1 MGSLVGD
8 VANFSIFDAHMK
20 ILEKIPKRRQEPKY
34 KRLSRIY
41 YNRMFPRRQD
51 ALKVALSV
59 AAGVFIGV
67 WPTIGVAILLT
78 LAFCAALR
86 LPKVPGVVAS
96 FVANPLTQFGFF
108 YPAGYGIGCWI
119 YRPGKISFDFLDEF
133 ERISFKNC
141 IEIVGNLWSNAAD
154 HLIAFLIGITIVA
167 AVFALAFF
175 FVAYFMVSYRKKK
188 WIAAKTGYIHN
199 LIAEDEVLI
208 KESHKGKKPMM
219 HIYPFKALRPVNPA
233 EAETIS
239 ALPYD
244 VMNRAEA
251 KAMAEGLPHS
261 YLRVTRA
268 ELELDDSVDA
278 YDPKVYAH
286 ARENMEKMI
295 ADGVIAFDKKDCLY
309 VYRQTMN
316 GREQY
321 GLVCC
326 VPAADYF
333 NGTIK
338 KHELTRADKEEDR
351 LRHVLATNANTGPVF
366 LTYRDNGQFDVFG
379 AVTKRAPVYDF
390 VSKGDGFGHTVWVID
405 NDEEIAAIRKAFE
418 EVPVSYIA
426 DGHHRSAAGARAAS
440 YRAEQNPKNT
450 GDEEYNR
457 YLAILF
463 PSTQLKILDYNRVL
477 KDLNGRTPD
486 ELMAEMEKVFDIAP
500 LAEMQSPSKQNQ
512 VNFYMGGKWYA
523 CTFKDKFLKNLGPV
537 DSLDVA
543 LLQKLILNPLF
554 DIDDPRTSK
563 RIDFVGGIR
572 GLGELVKRVD
582 SGECA
587 CAFAMYPTTLDQ
599 LMNIADA
606 GEIMPPKSTW
616 FEPKLR
622 DGLLVH
628 TLD

>member
-1 MGSLVGD
+1 MSDLD
-8 VANFSIFDAHMK
+8 NSQ
-20 ILEKIPKRRQEPKY
+20 KRRQEPKF

-51 ALKVALSV
+51 ALRVAFSV
-59 AAGVFIGV
+59 AAGVFIGI

-78 LAFCAALR
+78 LAFCAAFR

-96 FVANPLTQFGFF
+96 FVANPVTQFGFF
-108 YPAGYGIGCWI
+108 YPAGYYIGCSMI
-119 YRPGKISFDFLDEF
+119 HPDKINFDFLSEM
-133 ERISFKNC
+133 EGLSFKNC
-141 IEIVGNLWSNAAD
+141 VTVVRNLLQNAPD
-154 HLIAFLIGITIVA
+154 HFLAFMIGITIVA
-167 AVFALAFF
+167 AIFALAFF
-175 FVAYFMVSYRKKK
+175 VAAYFIVSYRKKK
-188 WIAAKTGYIHN
+188 WIAGKTGYIHN
-199 LIAEDEVLI
+199 LIAEDQVII
-208 KESHKGKKPMM
+208 KESRNKGKPMM
-219 HIYPFKALRPVNPA
+219 HIYPFKALRPVNPD
-233 EAETIS
+233 EAKNIS

-251 KAMAEGLPHS
+251 KEMAKGLPHS

-286 ARENMEKMI
+286 ARENLDKMI
-295 ADGVIAFDKKDCLY
+295 ADGVIAYDKKDCLY

-333 NGTIK
+333 NGIIK

-351 LRHVLATNANTGPVF
+351 LRHVLDTNANTGPVF
-366 LTYRDNGQFDVFG
+366 LTYRDQGQFDVFG
-379 AVTKRAPVYDF
+379 AVTKRKPVYDF
-390 VSKGDGFGHTVWVID
+390 VSDGDGFGHTVWVID
-405 NDEEIAAIRKAFE
+405 DDAEIAAIRKAFE
-418 EVPVSYIA
+418 AVPVSYIA

-450 GDEEYNR
+450 GEEEYNR

-477 KDLNGRTPD
+477 KDLNGRTP
-486 ELMAEMEKVFDIAP
+486 EQLMAEMGKVFDIAP
-500 LAEMQSPSKQNQ
+500 LAGMESPAKQNQ

-523 CTFKDKFLKNLGPV
+523 CTFKAQFLKNLGPV

-543 LLQKLILNPLF
+543 LLQKLILKPLF

-628 TLD
+628 SLD

>member
-1 MGSLVGD
+1 
-8 VANFSIFDAHMK
+8 
-20 ILEKIPKRRQEPKY
+20 
-34 KRLSRIY
+34 
-41 YNRMFPRRQD
+41 
-51 ALKVALSV
+51 
-59 AAGVFIGV
+59 
-67 WPTIGVAILLT
+67 
-78 LAFCAALR
+78 
-86 LPKVPGVVAS
+86 
-96 FVANPLTQFGFF
+96 
-108 YPAGYGIGCWI
+108 
-119 YRPGKISFDFLDEF
+119 
-133 ERISFKNC
+133 
-141 IEIVGNLWSNAAD
+141 
-154 HLIAFLIGITIVA
+154 
-167 AVFALAFF
+167 
-175 FVAYFMVSYRKKK
+175 
-188 WIAAKTGYIHN
+188 
-199 LIAEDEVLI
+199 
-208 KESHKGKKPMM
+208 
-219 HIYPFKALRPVNPA
+219 
-233 EAETIS
+233 
-239 ALPYD
+239 
-244 VMNRAEA
+244 
-251 KAMAEGLPHS
+251 
-261 YLRVTRA
+261 
-268 ELELDDSVDA
+268 
-278 YDPKVYAH
+278 
-286 ARENMEKMI
+286 
-295 ADGVIAFDKKDCLY
+295 
-309 VYRQTMN
+309 MN

-333 NGTIK
+333 NGIIK

-366 LTYRDNGQFDVFG
+366 LTYRDQGQFDVFG
-379 AVTKRAPVYDF
+379 AVTKRKPIYDF
-390 VSKGDGFGHTVWVID
+390 VSKGDGFGHTVWIID
-405 NDEEIAAIRKAFE
+405 DDAEIEAIRKSFE
-418 EVPVSYIA
+418 AVPVSYIA

-440 YRAEQNPKNT
+440 YRAEQNPNNT

-477 KDLNGRTPD
+477 KDLNGRTPEQLMD
-486 ELMAEMEKVFDIAP
+486 EMKKVFDIAE
-500 LAEMQSPSKQNQ
+500 LDKMQSPAKQNQ

-523 CTFKDKFLKNLGPV
+523 CTFKAQFLKNLGPV

-543 LLQKLILNPLF
+543 LLQKLILKPLF

-628 TLD
+628 SLD

>member
-1 MGSLVGD
+1 MVFVS
-8 VANFSIFDAHMK
+8 SILLYLES
-20 ILEKIPKRRQEPKY
+20 ILRDCMAFKRRQEPKY

-41 YNRMFPRRQD
+41 YNRMFPRSQD
-51 ALKVALSV
+51 ALKVAGSV
-59 AAGVFIGV
+59 AAGVFIGI
-67 WPTIGVAILLT
+67 WPTIGVAIILT
-78 LAFCAALR
+78 VAFCALLR
-86 LPKVPGVVAS
+86 LPKVPGIVAS

-108 YPAGYGIGCWI
+108 YPAGYSIGCKLLNPKSI
-119 YRPGKISFDFLDEF
+119 TFDFLGEF
-133 ERISFKNC
+133 ERISLRNAAVILK
-141 IEIVGNLWSNAAD
+141 NLWINASG
-154 HLIAFLIGITIVA
+154 HVVAFLVGITIVA
-167 AVFALAFF
+167 AIFGLLFF
-175 FVAYFMVSYRKKK
+175 IASYFIVSFRKKR
-188 WIAAKTGYIHN
+188 WMAKKVGYIHN
-199 LIAEDEVLI
+199 LIAEDQVLI
-208 KESHKGKKPMM
+208 KEAHKGKKPMM

-233 EAETIS
+233 EAKDIS

-251 KAMAEGLPHS
+251 KEMAKGLPHS

-286 ARENMEKMI
+286 ARANLDKMI
-295 ADGVIAFDKKDCLY
+295 ADGVIAHDKKDCLY

-333 NGTIK
+333 NGIIK

-351 LRHVLATNANTGPVF
+351 LRHVLDTNANTGPVF
-366 LTYRDNGQFDVFG
+366 LTYRDEGQFDVFG

-390 VSKGDGFGHTVWVID
+390 VSDGDGFGHTVWIID
-405 NDEEIAAIRKAFE
+405 NDEEIEAIRKSFE
-418 EVPVSYIA
+418 SVPVSYIA

-440 YRAEQNPKNT
+440 FRASQNPDNK

-477 KDLNGRTPD
+477 KDLNGRTKE
-486 ELMAEMEKVFDIAP
+486 ELFAELEKIFDIVE
-500 LAEMQSPSKQNQ
+500 LAEMQSPAKQNQ
-512 VNFYMGGKWYA
+512 VNMYIDGKWYA
-523 CTFKDKFLKNLGPV
+523 CTFKSQFLKDLGPV

-543 LLQKLILNPLF
+543 LLQKLVLKPLF

-572 GLGELVKRVD
+572 GLGELRKRVD

-599 LMNIADA
+599 LMAIADA

>member
-1 MGSLVGD
+1 MSDLD
-8 VANFSIFDAHMK
+8 NSQ
-20 ILEKIPKRRQEPKY
+20 KRRQEPKF

-51 ALKVALSV
+51 ALRVAFSV
-59 AAGVFIGV
+59 AAGVFIGI

-78 LAFCAALR
+78 LAFCAAFR

-96 FVANPLTQFGFF
+96 FVANPVTQFGFF
-108 YPAGYGIGCWI
+108 YPAGYYIGCSMI
-119 YRPGKISFDFLDEF
+119 HPDKINFDFLSEM
-133 ERISFKNC
+133 EGLSFKNC
-141 IEIVGNLWSNAAD
+141 VTVVRNLLQNAPD
-154 HLIAFLIGITIVA
+154 HFLAFMIGITIVA

-175 FVAYFMVSYRKKK
+175 VAAYFIVSYRKKK
-188 WIAAKTGYIHN
+188 WIAGKTGYIHN
-199 LIAEDEVLI
+199 LIAEDQVII
-208 KESHKGKKPMM
+208 KESRNKGKPMM
-219 HIYPFKALRPVNPA
+219 HIYPFKALRPVNPD
-233 EAETIS
+233 EAKNIS

-251 KAMAEGLPHS
+251 KEMAKGLPHS

-286 ARENMEKMI
+286 ARENLDKMI
-295 ADGVIAFDKKDCLY
+295 ADGVIAYDKKDCLY

-333 NGTIK
+333 NGIIK

-351 LRHVLATNANTGPVF
+351 LRHVLDTNANTGPVF
-366 LTYRDNGQFDVFG
+366 LTYRDQGQFDVFG
-379 AVTKRAPVYDF
+379 AVTKRKPVYDF
-390 VSKGDGFGHTVWVID
+390 VSDGDGFGHTVWVID
-405 NDEEIAAIRKAFE
+405 DDAEIAAIRKAFE
-418 EVPVSYIA
+418 AVPVSYIA

-450 GDEEYNR
+450 GEEEYNR

-486 ELMAEMEKVFDIAP
+486 ELMAEMGKVFDIAP
-500 LAEMQSPSKQNQ
+500 LAGMESPAKQNQ

-523 CTFKDKFLKNLGPV
+523 CTFKAQFLKNLGPV

-543 LLQKLILNPLF
+543 LLQKLILKPLF

-628 TLD
+628 SLD

>member
-1 MGSLVGD
+1 MSDLD
-8 VANFSIFDAHMK
+8 NSQ
-20 ILEKIPKRRQEPKY
+20 KRRQEPKF

-51 ALKVALSV
+51 ALRVAFSV
-59 AAGVFIGV
+59 AAGVFIGI

-78 LAFCAALR
+78 LAFCAAFR

-96 FVANPLTQFGFF
+96 FVANPVTQFGFF
-108 YPAGYGIGCWI
+108 YPAGYYIGCSMI
-119 YRPGKISFDFLDEF
+119 HPDKINFDFLSEM
-133 ERISFKNC
+133 EGLSFKNC
-141 IEIVGNLWSNAAD
+141 VTVVRNLLQNAPD
-154 HLIAFLIGITIVA
+154 HFLAFMIGITIVA

-175 FVAYFMVSYRKKK
+175 VAAYFIVSYRKKK
-188 WIAAKTGYIHN
+188 WIAGKTGYIHN
-199 LIAEDEVLI
+199 LIAEDQVII
-208 KESHKGKKPMM
+208 KESRNKGKPMM
-219 HIYPFKALRPVNPA
+219 HIYPFKALRPVNPD
-233 EAETIS
+233 EAKNIS

-251 KAMAEGLPHS
+251 KEMAKGLPHS

-286 ARENMEKMI
+286 ARENLDKMI
-295 ADGVIAFDKKDCLY
+295 ADGVIAYDKKDCLY

-333 NGTIK
+333 NGIIK

-351 LRHVLATNANTGPVF
+351 LRHVLDTNANTGPVF
-366 LTYRDNGQFDVFG
+366 LTYRDQGQFDVFG
-379 AVTKRAPVYDF
+379 AVTKRKPVYDF
-390 VSKGDGFGHTVWVID
+390 VSDGDGFGHTVWVID
-405 NDEEIAAIRKAFE
+405 DDAEIAAIRKAFE
-418 EVPVSYIA
+418 AVPVSYIA

-450 GDEEYNR
+450 GEEEYNR

-486 ELMAEMEKVFDIAP
+486 ELMAEMGKVFDIAP
-500 LAEMQSPSKQNQ
+500 LAGMESPAKQNQ

-523 CTFKDKFLKNLGPV
+523 CTFKPQFLKNLGPV

-543 LLQKLILNPLF
+543 LLQKLILKPLF

-628 TLD
+628 SLD

>member
-1 MGSLVGD
+1 MIQ
-8 VANFSIFDAHMK
+8 FKH
-20 ILEKIPKRRQEPKY
+20 KRIDRNESKY

-41 YNRMFPRRQD
+41 YNRMFPKRQD
-51 ALKVALSV
+51 ALKVAWSV
-59 AAGVFIGV
+59 AAGVFIGI
-67 WPTIGVAILLT
+67 WPTIGVAIILT
-78 LAFCAALR
+78 VAFCALFR
-86 LPKVPGVVAS
+86 LPKVPGIVSS

-108 YPAGYGIGCWI
+108 YPSGYAIGCWLLK
-119 YRPGKISFDFLDEF
+119 PEKINFDFLEEF
-133 ERISFKNC
+133 EGLSFKNC
-141 IEIVGNLWSNAAD
+141 FSLISHLWHDAAG
-154 HLIAFLIGITIVA
+154 HLAAFMVGITIVA
-167 AVFALAFF
+167 AIGGAIFF
-175 FVAYFMVSYRKKK
+175 FLAYFIVNYRKKK
-188 WIAAKTGYIHN
+188 WMEAKTGYIQS
-199 LIAEDEVLI
+199 LIAEDEALI
-208 KESHKGKKPMM
+208 KEAHKGKHPMM

-268 ELELDDSVDA
+268 ELELPDSVDA

-286 ARENMEKMI
+286 ARENLDKMI
-295 ADGVIAFDKKDCLY
+295 AEGVIAYDKKPCLY

-333 NGTIK
+333 NGIIK

-366 LTYRDNGQFDVFG
+366 LTYRDQGQFDVFG
-379 AVTKRAPVYDF
+379 AVTKRKPIYDF
-390 VSKGDGFGHTVWVID
+390 VSKGDGFGHTVWIID
-405 NDEEIAAIRKAFE
+405 DDAEIEAIRKSFE
-418 EVPVSYIA
+418 AVPVSYIA

-440 YRAEQNPKNT
+440 YRAEQNPNNT

-477 KDLNGRTPD
+477 KDLNGRTPEQLMD
-486 ELMAEMEKVFDIAP
+486 EMKKVFDIAE
-500 LAEMQSPSKQNQ
+500 LDKMQSPAKQNQ

-523 CTFKDKFLKNLGPV
+523 CTFKAEYLKNLGPV

-543 LLQKLILNPLF
+543 LLQKLILKPLF

-628 TLD
+628 SLD

>member
-1 MGSLVGD
+1 MSVLD
-8 VANFSIFDAHMK
+8 R
-20 ILEKIPKRRQEPKY
+20 IPKRRQESKY
-34 KRLSRIY
+34 KRLGRVY
-41 YNRMFPRRQD
+41 FNRMFPRRHD
-51 ALKVALSV
+51 ALEVAWSV
-59 AAGVFIGV
+59 FVGVFIGV
-67 WPTIGVAILLT
+67 SPTFGVALIMT
-78 LAFCAALR
+78 VAFCALFK
-86 LPKVPGVVAS
+86 LPKVPGIIAD
-96 FVANPLTQFGFF
+96 FVANPVTQFGFF
-108 YPAGYGIGCWI
+108 YPSGYALGCAI
-119 YRPGKISFDFLDEF
+119 MKPEAINFDFLEEF
-133 ERISFKNC
+133 KRVSWSNFG
-141 IEIVGNLWSNAAD
+141 EIMGNLWHNASG
-154 HLIAFLIGITIVA
+154 HLFAFLVGIEIIATITG
-167 AVFALAFF
+167 FIF
-175 FVAYFMVSYRKKK
+175 FVIAYVVVCHRKKK
-188 WIAAKTGYIHN
+188 WLAEKTGFIHN

-208 KESHKGKKPMM
+208 KESRNKGKPMM

-251 KAMAEGLPHS
+251 KEMAKGLPHS

-295 ADGVIAFDKKDCLY
+295 ADGVIAHDKKDCLY

-333 NGTIK
+333 NGIIK

-366 LTYRDNGQFDVFG
+366 LTYRDEGQFDVFG
-379 AVTKRAPVYDF
+379 AVTKRPPVYDF

-405 NDEEIAAIRKAFE
+405 NDEEIAAIRKSFE
-418 EVPVSYIA
+418 AVPVSYIA

-440 YRAEQNPKNT
+440 YRAEQNPDNK

-477 KDLNGRTPD
+477 KDLNGRTP
-486 ELMAEMEKVFDIAP
+486 EQLMAEMEKVFDIAP
-500 LAEMQSPSKQNQ
+500 LAEMQSPAKQNQ

-523 CTFKDKFLKNLGPV
+523 CSFKDEYLQNLGPV

-543 LLQKLILNPLF
+543 LLQKLVLKPLF

>member
-1 MGSLVGD
+1 MSDLD
-8 VANFSIFDAHMK
+8 NSQ
-20 ILEKIPKRRQEPKY
+20 KRRQEPKF

-51 ALKVALSV
+51 ALRVAFSV
-59 AAGVFIGV
+59 AAGVFIGI

-78 LAFCAALR
+78 LAFCAAFR

-96 FVANPLTQFGFF
+96 FVANPVTQFGFF
-108 YPAGYGIGCWI
+108 YPAGYYIGCSMI
-119 YRPGKISFDFLDEF
+119 HPDKINFDFLSEM
-133 ERISFKNC
+133 EGLSFKNC
-141 IEIVGNLWSNAAD
+141 VTVVRNLLQNAPD
-154 HLIAFLIGITIVA
+154 HFLAFMIGITIVA

-175 FVAYFMVSYRKKK
+175 VAAYFIVSYRKKK
-188 WIAAKTGYIHN
+188 WIAGKTGYIHN
-199 LIAEDEVLI
+199 LIAEDQVII
-208 KESHKGKKPMM
+208 KESRNKGKPMM
-219 HIYPFKALRPVNPA
+219 HIYPFKALRPVNPD
-233 EAETIS
+233 EAKNIS

-251 KAMAEGLPHS
+251 KEMAKGLPHS

-286 ARENMEKMI
+286 ARENLDKMI
-295 ADGVIAFDKKDCLY
+295 ADGVIAYDKKDCLY

-333 NGTIK
+333 NGIIK

-351 LRHVLATNANTGPVF
+351 LRHVLDTNANTGPVF
-366 LTYRDNGQFDVFG
+366 LTYRDQGQFDVFG
-379 AVTKRAPVYDF
+379 AVTKRKPVYDF
-390 VSKGDGFGHTVWVID
+390 VSDGDGFGHTVWVID
-405 NDEEIAAIRKAFE
+405 DDAEIAAIRKAFE
-418 EVPVSYIA
+418 AVPVSYIA

-450 GDEEYNR
+450 GEEEYNR

-486 ELMAEMEKVFDIAP
+486 ELMAEMGKVFDIAP
-500 LAEMQSPSKQNQ
+500 LAGMESPAKQNQ
-512 VNFYMGGKWYA
+512 VNFYMGGKWYS
-523 CTFKDKFLKNLGPV
+523 CTFKAQFLKNLGPV

-543 LLQKLILNPLF
+543 LLQKLILKPLF

-628 TLD
+628 SLD

>member
-1 MGSLVGD
+1 MIRFKYKAIDRSE
-8 VANFSIFDAHMK
+8 S
-20 ILEKIPKRRQEPKY
+20 KY
-34 KRLSRIY
+34 KRLGRIY

-51 ALKVALSV
+51 ASKVAWSV
-59 AAGVFIGV
+59 AAGVAIGI
-67 WPTIGVAILLT
+67 WPTIGVAIILT
-78 LAFCAALR
+78 VAFCALFR
-86 LPKVPGVVAS
+86 LPKVPGIVAS

-108 YPAGYGIGCWI
+108 YPTGYSIGC
-119 YRPGKISFDFLDEF
+119 KIINPDKINFDFLSEF
-133 ERISFKNC
+133 EGVSFKNFTSV
-141 IEIVGNLWSNAAD
+141 ISHLWTSATD
-154 HLIAFLIGITIVA
+154 HVVAFLIGITIVA
-167 AVFALAFF
+167 LFFGAIF
-175 FVAYFMVSYRKKK
+175 FVATFLIVNYRKKK
-188 WIAAKTGYIHN
+188 WLEAKNSYISS
-199 LIAEDEVLI
+199 LIAEDQLLI
-208 KESHKGKKPMM
+208 KEAHKGKKPMM
-219 HIYPFKALRPVNPA
+219 HIFPFKALRPVNPD

-251 KAMAEGLPHS
+251 KVMAKGLAHS

-268 ELELDDSVDA
+268 ELELDDSLDA

-286 ARENMEKMI
+286 ARENLDKMI
-295 ADGVIAFDKKDCLY
+295 AEGVIAYDKKPCLY

-326 VPAADYF
+326 VPAKDYF
-333 NGTIK
+333 NGIIK

-366 LTYRDNGQFDVFG
+366 LTYRDKGQFDIFG
-379 AVTKRAPVYDF
+379 AVTKRKPVYDF
-390 VSKGDGFGHTVWVID
+390 VSKGDGFGHTVWIID
-405 NDEEIAAIRKAFE
+405 DDNEIKAIRKSFE
-418 EVPVSYIA
+418 QVPVSYIA

-440 YRAEQNPKNT
+440 FRAEQNPNNT

-477 KDLNGRTPD
+477 KDLNGHSVD
-486 ELMAEMEKVFDIAP
+486 ELWQLMKAVFNVQELDK
-500 LAEMQSPSKQNQ
+500 MQSPTKQNQ
-512 VNFYMGGKWYA
+512 VNFYIGGKWYA
-523 CTFKDKFLKNLGPV
+523 CTFKPEFLKNLGPV

-543 LLQKLILNPLF
+543 LLQKLILQPIF

-587 CAFAMYPTTLDQ
+587 CAFAMYPTTLNQ
-599 LMNIADA
+599 LMDIADA

-628 TLD
+628 SLD

>member
-1 MGSLVGD
+1 MSVIE
-8 VANFSIFDAHMK
+8 S
-20 ILEKIPKRRQEPKY
+20 IPKRRQESKY

-41 YNRMFPRRQD
+41 YNRMFPRRHD
-51 ALKVALSV
+51 ALEVAWSV
-59 AAGVFIGV
+59 FVGVFVGV
-67 WPTIGVAILLT
+67 SPTFGVAIIMT
-78 LAFCAALR
+78 VAICALFR
-86 LPKVPGVVAS
+86 LPKVPGVIAD
-96 FVANPLTQFGFF
+96 FVANPVTQFGFF
-108 YPAGYGIGCWI
+108 YPAGYALGCAI
-119 YRPGKISFDFLDEF
+119 VQPEAISFDFLGEF
-133 ERISFKNC
+133 EQVSWSNFGTIM
-141 IEIVGNLWSNAAD
+141 GNLWNNAAG
-154 HLIAFLIGITIVA
+154 HLFAFLVGIEIIATITG
-167 AVFALAFF
+167 FIFF
-175 FVAYFMVSYRKKK
+175 FIAYFVVIHRKKK
-188 WIAAKTGYIHN
+188 WLAAKTGYIHN
-199 LIAEDEVLI
+199 LISEDEVLI
-208 KESHKGKKPMM
+208 KESRNKGKPMM
-219 HIYPFKALRPVNPA
+219 HIYPFKALRPVDPA
-233 EAETIS
+233 EAKNIS

-251 KAMAEGLPHS
+251 KEMAQGLSHS
-261 YLRVTRA
+261 YLRVTRS

-286 ARENMEKMI
+286 ARENLDKMI
-295 ADGVIAFDKKDCLY
+295 ADGVIAHDKKDCLY
-309 VYRQTMN
+309 IYRQTMN

-326 VPAADYF
+326 VPAEDYF
-333 NGTIK
+333 NGIIK

-351 LRHVLATNANTGPVF
+351 LRHVLGTNANTGPVF
-366 LTYRDNGQFDVFG
+366 LTYRDEGQFELLADVIK
-379 AVTKRAPVYDF
+379 TAPTYDF
-390 VSKGDGFGHTVWVID
+390 VTEADGFGHTVWVIED
-405 NDEEIAAIRKAFE
+405 DAKIAAIRKAFE
-418 EVPVSYIA
+418 AVPVSYIA

-440 YRAEQNPKNT
+440 FRAEEAKKAGTYT
-450 GDEEYNR
+450 GEEEFNR

-477 KDLNGRTPD
+477 KTLNGHTP
-486 ELMAEMEKVFDIAP
+486 EQLMEEMAKVFDIAELP
-500 LAEMQSPSKQNQ
+500 EMQSPAKQNQ

-523 CTFKDKFLKNLGPV
+523 CTFKSEYLQNLGPV

-543 LLQKLILNPLF
+543 LLQKLILKPLF
-554 DIDDPRTSK
+554 NVDDPRTSK
-563 RIDFVGGIR
+563 NIDFVGGIR

-582 SGECA
+582 SGECT

>member
-1 MGSLVGD
+1 MSVLD
-8 VANFSIFDAHMK
+8 R
-20 ILEKIPKRRQEPKY
+20 IPKRRQESKY

-41 YNRMFPRRQD
+41 YNRMFPRRHD
-51 ALKVALSV
+51 ALEVAWSV
-59 AAGVFIGV
+59 FVGVFIGV
-67 WPTIGVAILLT
+67 SPTFGVAIIMT
-78 LAFCAALR
+78 VATCALFK
-86 LPKVPGVVAS
+86 LPKVPGVIAD
-96 FVANPLTQFGFF
+96 FVANPVTQFGFF
-108 YPAGYGIGCWI
+108 YPAGYALGCAI
-119 YRPGKISFDFLDEF
+119 VQPEAISFDFLKEF
-133 ERISFKNC
+133 EQVSWSNFGTIM
-141 IEIVGNLWSNAAD
+141 GNLWHNASG
-154 HLIAFLIGITIVA
+154 HLFAFLVGIEIIATITG
-167 AVFALAFF
+167 FIFF
-175 FVAYFMVSYRKKK
+175 FIAYFVVGYRKKK
-188 WIAAKTGYIHN
+188 WLAAKTGYIHN

-208 KESHKGKKPMM
+208 KETRNKGKKPMM
-219 HIYPFKALRPVNPA
+219 HIYPFKALRPVDPA
-233 EAETIS
+233 EAKNIS

-251 KAMAEGLPHS
+251 KEMAQGLPHS
-261 YLRVTRA
+261 YLRVTRS
-268 ELELDDSVDA
+268 ELELDDSLDA

-286 ARENMEKMI
+286 ARENLDKMI
-295 ADGVIAFDKKDCLY
+295 ADGVIAHDKKDCLY
-309 VYRQTMN
+309 IYRQTMN

-326 VPAADYF
+326 VPAEDYF

-351 LRHVLATNANTGPVF
+351 LRHVLGTNANTGPVF
-366 LTYRDNGQFDVFG
+366 LTYRDEGQFELLADVIK
-379 AVTKRAPVYDF
+379 TAPTYDF
-390 VSKGDGFGHTVWVID
+390 VTEADGFGHTVWVIED
-405 NDEEIAAIRKAFE
+405 DAKIAAIRKAFE
-418 EVPVSYIA
+418 AVPVSYIA

-440 YRAEQNPKNT
+440 YRAEEAKKAGTYT
-450 GDEEYNR
+450 GDEEFNR

-477 KDLNGRTPD
+477 KSLNGRTP
-486 ELMAEMEKVFDIAP
+486 EQLMAEMEKVFDIAP
-500 LAEMQSPSKQNQ
+500 LAEMQSPAKQNQ

-523 CTFKDKFLKNLGPV
+523 CTFKAEYLQNLGPV

-543 LLQKLILNPLF
+543 LLQKLILKPLF
-554 DIDDPRTSK
+554 DVDDPRTSK
-563 RIDFVGGIR
+563 NIDFVGGIR

>member
-1 MGSLVGD
+1 MIHFRHKPIDKNES
-8 VANFSIFDAHMK
+8 
-20 ILEKIPKRRQEPKY
+20 KY

-41 YNRMFPRRQD
+41 YNRMFPKRQD
-51 ALKVALSV
+51 ALKVAWSV
-59 AAGVFIGV
+59 AAGVFIGI
-67 WPTIGVAILLT
+67 WPTIGIAIILT
-78 LAFCAALR
+78 VAFCAVFR
-86 LPKVPGVVAS
+86 LPKVPGIVAS

-108 YPAGYGIGCWI
+108 YPAGYAIGCSLLK
-119 YRPGKISFDFLDEF
+119 PEKINFDFLSEF
-133 ERISFKNC
+133 EGLSFKNF
-141 IEIVGNLWSNAAD
+141 ISVITHLWHDAAG
-154 HLIAFLIGITIVA
+154 HLAAFMVGITIVA
-167 AVFALAFF
+167 AIGGAIF
-175 FVAYFMVSYRKKK
+175 FVLAYFIVNYRKKK
-188 WIAAKTGYIHN
+188 WMAGKTSYIQN
-199 LIAEDEVLI
+199 LIAEDEALI
-208 KESHKGKKPMM
+208 KEAHKGKHPMM

-268 ELELDDSVDA
+268 ELELPDSVDA

-286 ARENMEKMI
+286 ARENLDKMI
-295 ADGVIAFDKKDCLY
+295 ADGVIAYDKKPCLY

-333 NGTIK
+333 NGIIK

-366 LTYRDNGQFDVFG
+366 LTYRDQVQFDVFG
-379 AVTKRAPVYDF
+379 AVTKRKPVYDF
-390 VSKGDGFGHTVWVID
+390 VSKGDGFGHTVWIID
-405 NDEEIAAIRKAFE
+405 DDAEIEAIRKSFE
-418 EVPVSYIA
+418 AVPVSYIA

-440 YRAEQNPKNT
+440 YRAEQNPNNT

-477 KDLNGRTPD
+477 KDLNGRTP
-486 ELMAEMEKVFDIAP
+486 E
-500 LAEMQSPSKQNQ
+500 
-512 VNFYMGGKWYA
+512 
-523 CTFKDKFLKNLGPV
+523 
-537 DSLDVA
+537 
-543 LLQKLILNPLF
+543 
-554 DIDDPRTSK
+554 
-563 RIDFVGGIR
+563 
-572 GLGELVKRVD
+572 
-582 SGECA
+582 
-587 CAFAMYPTTLDQ
+587 Q

-628 TLD
+628 SLD

>member
-1 MGSLVGD
+1 MIRFKHTPIDRNES
-8 VANFSIFDAHMK
+8 
-20 ILEKIPKRRQEPKY
+20 KY

-51 ALKVALSV
+51 ALKVAWSV
-59 AAGVFIGV
+59 FIGVFIGV
-67 WPTIGVAILLT
+67 WPTIGFAIILTVAV
-78 LAFCAALR
+78 CAVFR
-86 LPKVPGVVAS
+86 LPKVPGVIAD
-96 FVANPLTQFGFF
+96 FVANPVTQFGFF
-108 YPAGYGIGCWI
+108 YPGGYYIGCKI
-119 YRPGKISFDFLDEF
+119 YNPDSISFDFLGEF
-133 ERISFKNC
+133 ERMSIRNC
-141 IEIVGNLWSNAAD
+141 VVIIKNLWVNAAD
-154 HLIAFLIGITIVA
+154 HLIAFMIGITIMA
-167 AVFALAFF
+167 AATAFVFFAI
-175 FVAYFMVSYRKKK
+175 AYFVVSYRKKK
-188 WIAAKTGYIHN
+188 WIDGKTGYIHN
-199 LIAEDEVLI
+199 LISEDEVLI

-268 ELELDDSVDA
+268 ELELPDSVDA

-286 ARENMEKMI
+286 ARENLDKMI
-295 ADGVIAFDKKDCLY
+295 ADGVIAYDKKPCLY

-326 VPAADYF
+326 VSAADYF
-333 NGTIK
+333 NGIIK

-366 LTYRDNGQFDVFG
+366 LTYRDQGQFDVFG
-379 AVTKRAPVYDF
+379 SVTKRPPVYDF
-390 VSKGDGFGHTVWVID
+390 VSKGDGFGHTVWIID
-405 NDEEIAAIRKAFE
+405 DDAEIEAIRKSFE
-418 EVPVSYIA
+418 AVPVSYIA

-440 YRAEQNPKNT
+440 YRAQQNPNNT
-450 GDEEYNR
+450 GAEEYTR

-477 KDLNGRTPD
+477 KDLNGRTP
-486 ELMAEMEKVFDIAP
+486 EQLMAEMKKVFDIVE
-500 LAEMQSPSKQNQ
+500 LDSMQSPAKQNQ

-523 CTFKDKFLKNLGPV
+523 CSFKAEYLKNLGPV

-543 LLQKLILNPLF
+543 LLQKLILKPLF

-628 TLD
+628 SLD

>member
-1 MGSLVGD
+1 MSVLD
-8 VANFSIFDAHMK
+8 R
-20 ILEKIPKRRQEPKY
+20 IPKRRQESKY

-41 YNRMFPRRQD
+41 YNRMFPRRHD
-51 ALKVALSV
+51 ALEVAWSV
-59 AAGVFIGV
+59 FVGVFIGV
-67 WPTIGVAILLT
+67 SPTFGVAIIMT
-78 LAFCAALR
+78 VATCALFK
-86 LPKVPGVVAS
+86 LPKVPGVIAD
-96 FVANPLTQFGFF
+96 FVANPVTQFGFF
-108 YPAGYGIGCWI
+108 YPAGYALGCAI
-119 YRPGKISFDFLDEF
+119 VQPEAISFDFLKEF
-133 ERISFKNC
+133 EQVSWSNFGTIM
-141 IEIVGNLWSNAAD
+141 GNLWHNASG
-154 HLIAFLIGITIVA
+154 HLFAFLVGIEIIATITG
-167 AVFALAFF
+167 FIFF
-175 FVAYFMVSYRKKK
+175 FIAYFVVGYRKKK
-188 WIAAKTGYIHN
+188 WLAAKTGYIHN

-208 KESHKGKKPMM
+208 KETRNKGKKPMM
-219 HIYPFKALRPVNPA
+219 HIYPFKALRPVDPA
-233 EAETIS
+233 EAKNIS

-251 KAMAEGLPHS
+251 KEMAQGLPHS
-261 YLRVTRA
+261 YLRVTRS
-268 ELELDDSVDA
+268 ELELDDSLDA

-286 ARENMEKMI
+286 ARENLDKMI
-295 ADGVIAFDKKDCLY
+295 ADGVIAHDKKDCLY
-309 VYRQTMN
+309 IYRQTMN

-326 VPAADYF
+326 VPAEDYF

-351 LRHVLATNANTGPVF
+351 LRHVLGTNANTGPVF
-366 LTYRDNGQFDVFG
+366 LTYRDEGQFELLADVIK
-379 AVTKRAPVYDF
+379 TAPTYDF
-390 VSKGDGFGHTVWVID
+390 VTEADGFGHTVWVIED
-405 NDEEIAAIRKAFE
+405 DAKIAAIRKAFE
-418 EVPVSYIA
+418 AVPVSYIA

-440 YRAEQNPKNT
+440 YRAEEAKKAGTYT
-450 GDEEYNR
+450 GEEEFNR

-477 KDLNGRTPD
+477 KSLNGRTP
-486 ELMAEMEKVFDIAP
+486 EQLMAEMEKVFDIAP
-500 LAEMQSPSKQNQ
+500 LAEMQSPAKQNQ

-523 CTFKDKFLKNLGPV
+523 CTFKAEYLQNLGPV

-543 LLQKLILNPLF
+543 LLQKLILKPLF
-554 DIDDPRTSK
+554 DVDDPRTSK
-563 RIDFVGGIR
+563 NIDFVGGIR

-582 SGECA
+582 SGECT